1 MSGPQAPG
9 QKQKLARRVVQH
21 LLGGSELRPMIT
33 VVAVLVGVGWFAD
46 SLYGWL
52 EDIGNALEG
61 HPVADWLPLHRVI
74 AVTAFVSGFLYLYQ
88 LARAARTRYRPSIES
103 TTEHPKVRG
112 LILYLSNLS
121 AKDEQGLRAK
131 MTGLVDMQ
139 GFCALPER
147 LNWRMPLEAID
158 YHLPRLSDVILICSA
173 GDGGSARQATLFKE
187 LVARLF
193 PQATVRL
200 AELGE
205 LEPKYLNGISF
216 DDVDRVADA
225 TDDAYAYLTDKGLTD
240 GEILIDITGG
250 YKTNAI
256 AGMAVALA
264 EGRRIQYVSTET
276 YGVCVYDVTYENDE
290 VSG

>member
-1 MSGPQAPG
+1 MSLRHPPG
-9 QKQKLARRVVQH
+9 VTQEQARRVVQH
-21 LLGGSELRPMIT
+21 LLGGGELRTMAM
-33 VVAVLVGVGWFAD
+33 VVAMLVGVGWFAD

-61 HPVADWLPLHRVI
+61 RPVDDWFPLYRVI

-88 LARAARTRYRPSIES
+88 LARAARTLYRPSIES
-103 TTEHPKVRG
+103 TTEPPKVRG
-112 LILYLSNLS
+112 LILYLSNLR
-121 AKDEQGLRAK
+121 ADEEERLRAK

-139 GFCALPER
+139 GVRALPER
-147 LNWRMPLEAID
+147 INWRMPLEAID
-158 YHLPRLSDVILICSA
+158 YHLPRLTDVILICSA

-225 TDDAYAYLTDKGLTD
+225 TDNAYGYLTDKGLTD

-276 YGVCVYDVTYENDE
+276 YGVCVYDVTYENE
-290 VSG
+290 K